1 MAEKD
6 NTPKI
11 EAAPQPQAN
20 PPIAPVQA
28 PQQQMTAHPA
38 GNDGF
43 AITSLVTGILTI
55 VTAWLWPLSLILG
68 ILGLTFGIISYSKK
82 KSGMALAGIIC
93 AAVRLVLMILF
104 VVFVIILADDVIRN
118 SPNYYY

>member
-11 EAAPQPQAN
+11 EATLQQQATQ
-20 PPIAPVQA
+20 PIAPTQPPLQQVMVQ
-28 PQQQMTAHPA
+28 PA

-93 AAVRLVLMILF
+93 AAVGLVLMILF
-104 VVFVIILADDVIRN
+104 IVFVIILADDVITN